1 MRSVRSHADRNRHK
15 LARAFRTH
23 NLSGKTLM
31 QQEEDF
37 NLGLKV
43 ESGTLS
49 TVSEIIRAISI
60 LDDLVT
66 AGRITKDHCIDIKMG
81 LAQKMS
87 GFKVVPK

>member
-1 MRSVRSHADRNRHK
+1 MRSIRSHADRTRHK
-15 LARAFRTH
+15 LARVFRTH
-23 NLSGKTLM
+23 NLSGKTLL

-43 ESGTLS
+43 ETGTLS
-49 TVSEIIRAISI
+49 TVSEIIRAVSI
-60 LDDLVT
+60 LDDLVI
-66 AGRITKDHCIDIKMG
+66 AGKITKDHCTDLKMN